1 MSNVTLVPAFQ
12 CSVGDW
18 RYYACKM
25 KYGEVARQFSF
36 GYELSNHAGLR
47 SLSERTVA
55 SEARAITR
63 HLLNAPQ
70 RFLGDLVVAAWGG
83 EPVYTP
89 LSMEDPDGMLQGLDQ
104 GFGVL
109 TFDGTQAYFV
119 LDGQHRLRAIKD
131 ALKQKPEINRE
142 DICVLIVTHYDT
154 ADGRLRTRR
163 LFSNINRN
171 AKQTGAAENIALD
184 EDDGLAILT
193 RRLLDDH
200 PFLKQEGR
208 VRVILGTTD
217 DGGLRLAGGS
227 VPKGDPRAFTTF
239 TVLYDMLQYLA
250 RDLSSEVKA
259 KTIRPS
265 DDALDAAY
273 QTLSGRLDGLLAHCG
288 GLQAKLTAAA
298 SAKDVRAPKN
308 AEEKG
313 HAFMRPVV
321 QKAVAR
327 VLSEIMAQ
335 EVAAWD
341 ELMPR
346 LAALDWA
353 MEAAPWDAVFSVD
366 GSKMLTG
373 KDNTELL
380 AELLHA
386 HLAPMSL
393 AKIKAARKKFKDIR
407 GRTYP
412 ISEEQ
417 MAARLTPGDGARVLP
432 KVAPLEEVSDNA
444 DVAPPVTDPAQSL
457 EGLSDRPR
465 ESSPAPFMDG
475 LIS

>member
-1 MSNVTLVPAFQ
+1 MSNRTLIPAFQ

-18 RYYACKM
+18 RYYTCKM
-25 KYGEVARQFSF
+25 RYGEVARQFSF
-36 GYELSNHAGLR
+36 AYELNSNAELQQL
-47 SLSERTVA
+47 SLHSIAVRA
-55 SEARAITR
+55 NAITR
-63 HLLNAPQ
+63 YLLTSDH

-83 EPVYTP
+83 EPQYTS
-89 LSMEDPDGMLQGLDQ
+89 LSMEDPEGMLQGLDQ

-109 TFDGTQAYFV
+109 TFDGTQSYFV

-154 ADGRLRTRR
+154 PEGRLRTRR

-200 PFLKQEGR
+200 PFLKEDGR
-208 VRVILGTTD
+208 VRVILGVTD
-217 DGGLRLAGGS
+217 EGGLRLAGGS
-227 VPKGDPRAFTTF
+227 VPKGDPKAFTTF

-250 RDLSSEVKA
+250 LDLSSEVRI
-259 KTIRPS
+259 KTVRPS
-265 DDALDAAY
+265 DDVLDASY
-273 QTLSGRLDGLLAHCG
+273 QTLSMRLDGLLNNCG
-288 GLQAKLTAAA
+288 DLRAKLRAAV

-308 AEEKG
+308 AEENG

-327 VLSEIMAQ
+327 VLSDIMQ
-335 EVAAWD
+335 QQVATWD

-346 LAALDWA
+346 LVELDWTMGA
-353 MEAAPWDAVFSVD
+353 SPWDAVFSVD

-380 AELLHA
+380 AELLHVY
-386 HLAPMSL
+386 LAPMSL
-393 AKIKAARKKFKDIR
+393 ARIKQARKKFKDIR
-407 GRTYP
+407 GKTYP
-412 ISEEQ
+412 ISEDQ
-417 MAARLTPGDGARVLP
+417 LAARLVPGDSTRPLP
-432 KVAPLEEVSDNA
+432 KIVPLNEVSDNT
-444 DVAPPVTDPAQSL
+444 DIAPPVAEPVQDW
-457 EGLSDRPR
+457 EGLNN
-465 ESSPAPFMDG
+465 EAHEESPAPFIDG